1 MSDSGPSF
9 GSAHDPWDAPYF
21 GAPVY
26 LSYPVFRGAA
36 PGAVNGVVAFHG
48 QMEPNYAAPV
58 ESLSDHTPTT
68 QQVEPAPA
76 EPTAPPTPAPRRRGW
91 FSRLFGAR

>member
-26 LSYPVFRGAA
+26 LAYPAFQATA
-36 PGAVNGVVAFHG
+36 PGSGNGVATFRAEAEQHR
-48 QMEPNYAAPV
+48 AAPV
-58 ESLSDHTPTT
+58 DPPAAPISPA
-68 QQVEPAPA
+68 QRIEPAL
-76 EPTAPPTPAPRRRGW
+76 PPTLRRRGW
-91 FSRLFGAR
+91 LARLFGAR